1 MLTFYYGTMNS
12 SKTAQALMTRF
23 NYLQKDFDVLLLKP
37 EIDTRYENGKNKVIA
52 RIGLSADCIDFS
64 KQDDLIKICNENFND
79 KPLKIIII
87 DECQFCTKNQIEQ
100 LKDLSLKY
108 DCLCYGL
115 LINFK
120 SELFEASKRLIE
132 LADEIHE
139 IKAVCRCGKKA
150 TINARLCNG
159 KIVTDGNEIEIGAE
173 DKYEAMC
180 YFCYKEKI
188 KKQNE
193 NNLVSI
199 SKKG

>member
-23 NYLQKDFDVLLLKP
+23 NYLQKGFNVLLLKP
-37 EIDTRYENGKNKVIA
+37 AIDTRFENGKNKVIA

-64 KQDDLIKICNENFND
+64 KQDNLINLCNENFDD
-79 KPLKIIII
+79 KPLKLIII
-87 DECQFCTKNQIEQ
+87 DECQFCTKQQIEQ

-108 DCLCYGL
+108 ECLCYGL
-115 LINFK
+115 LINFQ

-139 IKAVCRCGKKA
+139 IKSVCKCGKKA
-150 TINARLCNG
+150 TINARLSDG
-159 KIVTDGNEIEIGAE
+159 KIVTTGNEIEIGAE

-180 YFCYKEKI
+180 YFCYKDKI
-188 KKQNE
+188 SNQNE
-193 NNLVSI
+193 LN
-199 SKKG
+199 